1 MRDFLTAQPA
11 FLRHSTVAHTR
22 PLPMTYT
29 RFFSAAPR
37 ALRGALARWLMLPLL
52 LCAPLLAVGRR

>member
-1 MRDFLTAQPA
+1 MRDFLTAKQP
-11 FLRHSTVAHTR
+11 FMSHSAALKIR
-22 PLPMTYT
+22 PRPMTHT

>member
-1 MRDFLTAQPA
+1 MS
-11 FLRHSTVAHTR
+11 HSAALKIR
-22 PLPMTYT
+22 PRPMTHT